1 MKRLKTQ
8 ELLVELIKIPSESSN
23 SKQVKRAINFIIDY
37 LRENIPNHLN
47 LDFLEL
53 DCKNCHNL
61 IVKPKNISKPKL
73 TLYSHIDVVK
83 ANNLDQYSP
92 IIKADK
98 IYGRGAGDMK
108 SGTAIEIQ
116 TFIDQINTNPDSSL
130 ALMIVGDEEI
140 GGMNGIRYL
149 LAEKE
154 YRTDCVFM
162 PDSGSGLNTIITDQ
176 KGILLLKVII
186 KGTSSHGSRP
196 HEGKNAIL
204 KAFEVINKLYTFFE
218 ESDPTK
224 YRSTINISQIIA
236 GKSINTVPDNCEF
249 IVDIRF
255 SEISKVNQIMQ
266 FLDSSKDVKFETMI
280 FDKNFKIEKQ
290 NLYLQKY
297 QKIAK
302 NTLESNVEFK
312 FEHGGSDGRF
322 FQNYQIPCIITGIK
336 KGNTHG
342 ENEWVDTEELALA
355 ESILK
360 DFITQTL
367 EKA

>member
-8 ELLVELIKIPSESSN
+8 ELLVELIKIPSESAN
-23 SKQVKRAINFIIDY
+23 PKQVKRAINFIIEY
-37 LRENIPNHLN
+37 LKENIQDHSN
-47 LDFLEL
+47 LEFLEF
-53 DCKNCHNL
+53 DCKECHNL
-61 IVKPKNISKPKL
+61 VVRPKGISKSKL

-83 ANNLDQYSP
+83 ADNIEQYTP
-92 IIKADK
+92 IIKDDK
-98 IYGRGAGDMK
+98 IYGRGSGDMK
-108 SGTAIEIQ
+108 CGTAIEIQ
-116 TFIDQINTNPDSSL
+116 TFIDQININPNSSL

-154 YRTDCVFM
+154 YRTDCVYM
-162 PDSGSGLNTIITDQ
+162 PDSGSGLDTIITDQ
-176 KGILLLKVII
+176 KGILFLKVTA
-186 KGTSSHGSRP
+186 KGVASHGSRP

-224 YRSTINISQIIA
+224 YRSTINISQIIS
-236 GKSINTVPDNCEF
+236 GKSFNSVPDSCEF
-249 IVDIRF
+249 TIDIRF
-255 SEISKVNQIMQ
+255 TEISKINQILK
-266 FLDSSKDVKFETMI
+266 FLESSNDLNFETLI
-280 FDKNFKIEKQ
+280 FDKNFHIEKE
-290 NLYLQKY
+290 NTYLKQY

-302 NTLESNVEFK
+302 TTLESDVQFK

-322 FQNYQIPCIITGIK
+322 FQNYQIPCVITGIK

-367 EKA
+367 EKS